1 MEPRKKIDFDEE
13 RQKVVERL
21 IEEGYLW
28 SQEAIR
34 AMKTVP
40 REEFVPEKLRDEA
53 YVDSPLPI
61 GFEQTISAQHMVA
74 MMVEA
79 LNLAKGFKILE
90 VGCGSGYHAAVL
102 AEIVGQRANG
112 PQGHVYSMERIPELV
127 KFARENLQ
135 RTHYENR
142 VTPILGDGSQGY
154 IKYAPYDRVLVTAAA
169 PKIPNQLIE
178 QLKEGGLLL
187 IPVGNLYFFQELLRI
202 RKKGGHIHKEVLG
215 GVSFVPL
222 KGKNGW
228 K

>member
-1 MEPRKKIDFDEE
+1 MGHRKKTGFDEE
-13 RQKVVERL
+13 REKAVKRL
-21 IEEGYLW
+21 IEEKYLW
-28 SQEAIR
+28 SQEVIR

-40 REEFVPEKLRDEA
+40 REEFIPEKLRNEA

-61 GFEQTISAQHMVA
+61 GYGQTISALHMVA
-74 MMVEA
+74 MMAET
-79 LNLAKGFKILE
+79 LKLEKGLRILE

-102 AEIVGQRANG
+102 AEIIAQRTNG
-112 PQGHVYSMERIPELV
+112 NQGHVYSMERIPELV
-127 KFARENLQ
+127 KFAKENLQ
-135 RTHYENR
+135 RTHYETW

-154 IKYAPYDRVLVTAAA
+154 IKCAPYDRVSVTAAA

-202 RKKGGHIHKEVLG
+202 RKKGGHIYKEVLG